1 MAWPAKPEAR
11 YDDNMERQRFEELVR
26 RALDELPEE
35 IAERMSNVDIEVQDW
50 PSESQLRSVG
60 VPSGQTLL
68 GLYQGIPLTMRT
80 SGYQM
85 VAPDRI
91 TIFQGP
97 LERFS
102 GSDAQLVRQVQSTVI
117 HEMAHHFGI
126 SDERLREIEA
136 RRHKQP

>member
-1 MAWPAKPEAR
+1 MASRGQDMMTSWNVSGSR
-11 YDDNMERQRFEELVR
+11 SWWQ
-26 RALDELPEE
+26 ALDELPEE

-50 PSESQLRSVG
+50 PSESQLHSVG
-60 VPSGQTLL
+60 ISSGQTLL

-91 TIFQGP
+91 IIFQGP

-102 GSDAQLVRQVQSTVI
+102 GSDAQLVDQVQSTVI

-136 RRHKQP
+136 RRHQQP